1 MCRNTESLARGYT
14 LRLMAETGDHL
25 STSKK
30 KNRTMFFLSLS
41 SGLSKS
47 LIIYS
52 LIHSVLWKT
61 FFHPVVDFPHTHS
74 FTICRFVLLIQ
85 ALPAP
90 PTCSSADPKQL
101 EALMWILQ
109 LTGGVGA
116 APNPA
121 ATQCPLGW

>member
-1 MCRNTESLARGYT
+1 MCRSTESLARGYT

-25 STSKK
+25 SNSKK
-30 KNRTMFFLSLS
+30 KNRTCFSLS

-52 LIHSVLWKT
+52 LLHSVLWKT

-85 ALPAP
+85 ALPVP
-90 PTCSSADPKQL
+90 PTCSSADSKQL